1 MEEDDVQLVQVFLC
15 MSQQYDSPDL
25 KRRTLKVPA
34 DRTRSLL
41 VEPLGR
47 PSAFSFKSFP
57 LALPPPPPLFSLLAM
72 DPPPKRPDAP
82 RPGWSRHM
90 EGSSSSQTAYTAS
103 CPRLQPE
110 SPMLH

>member
-57 LALPPPPPLFSLLAM
+57 LPLPPPPPSSSHPPLSPPPSPPHLSLPFFPSPSPCYFPCLFYLLLIFSLFSV
-72 DPPPKRPDAP
+72 
-82 RPGWSRHM
+82 
-90 EGSSSSQTAYTAS
+90 
-103 CPRLQPE
+103 
-110 SPMLH
+110 